1 MSREKRAWPRGAAAA
16 TADGPESTG
25 NGKINGLGPVP
36 QEHGPQP
43 QMMREPL
50 VRDDSRLR
58 QAGTMFSACG
68 PFWPCVTSKLT
79 FWPS

>member
-1 MSREKRAWPRGAAAA
+1 MSRRKKSRASWRWSGGRAAVRKIRK
-16 TADGPESTG
+16 TGKSMGWGPYPKSTG
-25 NGKINGLGPVP
+25 PS
-36 QEHGPQP
+36 H
-43 QMMREPL
+43 MMREP
-50 VRDDSRLR
+50 VARDGFRQR

>member
-1 MSREKRAWPRGAAAA
+1 MSW
-16 TADGPESTG
+16 GPYPKSTG
-25 NGKINGLGPVP
+25 PS
-36 QEHGPQP
+36 H
-43 QMMREPL
+43 MMREPL
-50 VRDDSRLR
+50 ARDDSRLR

>member
-1 MSREKRAWPRGAAAA
+1 MSRKEEEPDLVALKRGRPTVR
-16 TADGPESTG
+16 EILR
-25 NGKINGLGPVP
+25 NRKINELGPAA
-36 QEHGPQP
+36 GPSHT
-43 QMMREPL
+43 MREP
-50 VRDDSRLR
+50 VARHGSSRR